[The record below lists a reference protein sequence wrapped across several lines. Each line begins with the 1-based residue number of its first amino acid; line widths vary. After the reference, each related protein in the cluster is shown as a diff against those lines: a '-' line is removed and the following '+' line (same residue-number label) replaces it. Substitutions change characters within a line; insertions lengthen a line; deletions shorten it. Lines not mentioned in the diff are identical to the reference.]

1 MIFEYSVQKT
11 FTESID
17 IVDFGNTAIRCTENN
32 IVDYYIL
39 VKTVLGKTH
48 IIEFGPVAPDIPS
61 LCDGFNISY
70 KKIDYKEA
78 AIFKEIS
85 KYINYFK
92 NGMYLHFTTTHN
104 IISTATLNSIE
115 KSFFVGLHN
124 NFYINKTHPS

>member
-17 IVDFGNTAIRCTENN
+17 IVD
-32 IVDYYIL
+32 YYIL
-39 VKTVLGKTH
+39 IKTILGKTH

-85 KYINYFK
+85 KYINDFK
-92 NGMYLHFTTTHN
+92 KEITFVEEVTDIEVWQQFPTIQQYYEN
-104 IISTATLNSIE
+104 I
-115 KSFFVGLHN
+115 
-124 NFYINKTHPS
+124 